1 MGKHREGVPLKT
13 TKQPESQEPVPTIT
27 TVDNVSQPGSR
38 VSDIMS
44 ANIYGST
51 NIMIEEDMLKPDRR
65 RNISYRKMYILSL
78 FLDLI

>member
-1 MGKHREGVPLKT
+1 
-13 TKQPESQEPVPTIT
+13 
-27 TVDNVSQPGSR
+27 
-38 VSDIMS
+38 MS